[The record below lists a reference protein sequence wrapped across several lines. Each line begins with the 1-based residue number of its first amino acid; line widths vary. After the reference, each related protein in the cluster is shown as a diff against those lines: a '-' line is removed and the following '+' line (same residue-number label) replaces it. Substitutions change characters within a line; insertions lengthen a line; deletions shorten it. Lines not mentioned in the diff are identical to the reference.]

1 MPWNETDRAKYAVI
15 RERYATDLSDEE
27 FALVEP
33 LLPPAKRRGRK
44 PTDARSI
51 LDALF
56 YLIRAGCAWRLLPKC
71 FPPFT
76 TVQNRFYAWRDS
88 GVWEQIVGVLVMAV
102 REAEGKDAAP
112 TVAIVDTQSVKTTE
126 AGGERG
132 YDGGKKGKG
141 RKRHLAVDTLGLPIK
156 CQVTAADRQD
166 RDALAALLTAVSRKS
181 PWVRLAL
188 VDGGYAGDET
198 ARAAFEA
205 SRIRVSVVRRSDHA
219 IKGFIVLPKRW
230 IVERTFGWLNRA
242 RRLAK
247 DFETLVASAQAWLL
261 LALASLLV
269 RRIARDYQRVA

>member
-1 MPWNETDRAKYAVI
+1 
-15 RERYATDLSDEE
+15 
-27 FALVEP
+27 
-33 LLPPAKRRGRK
+33 
-44 PTDARSI
+44 
-51 LDALF
+51 
-56 YLIRAGCAWRLLPKC
+56 
-71 FPPFT
+71 
-76 TVQNRFYAWRDS
+76 
-88 GVWEQIVGVLVMAV
+88 
-102 REAEGKDAAP
+102 
-112 TVAIVDTQSVKTTE
+112 
-126 AGGERG
+126 
-132 YDGGKKGKG
+132 
-141 RKRHLAVDTLGLPIK
+141 
-156 CQVTAADRQD
+156 
-166 RDALAALLTAVSRKS
+166 
-181 PWVRLAL
+181 